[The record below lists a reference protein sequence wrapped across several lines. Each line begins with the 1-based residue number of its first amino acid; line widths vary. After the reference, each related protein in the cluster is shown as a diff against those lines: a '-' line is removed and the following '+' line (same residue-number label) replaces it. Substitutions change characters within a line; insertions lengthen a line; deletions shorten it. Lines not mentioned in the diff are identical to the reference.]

1 MDMWRDTIGIY
12 RVYKVYIKRNDNDK
26 FVIRVFTRVQKN
38 SKEFHQGIK
47 GIKGYS

>member
-26 FVIRVFTRVQKN
+26 FVIRVLHVYKKIQQ
-38 SKEFHQGIK
+38 KEFHQGIK
-47 GIKGYS
+47 VG